1 MTRDNTD
8 SCRCPYC
15 DGEKDKDQS
24 LCAPCS
30 AKVERC
36 PECGAALPRGQ
47 KTCPACAGRPQSG
60 QGRNKK

>member
-1 MTRDNTD
+1 MSRDNTG

-15 DGEKDKDQS
+15 DGDKDKDQS

-30 AKVERC
+30 ARVERC
-36 PECGAALPRGQ
+36 PECGAALPRGE
-47 KTCPACAGRPQSG
+47 KACPACSGRPQSG